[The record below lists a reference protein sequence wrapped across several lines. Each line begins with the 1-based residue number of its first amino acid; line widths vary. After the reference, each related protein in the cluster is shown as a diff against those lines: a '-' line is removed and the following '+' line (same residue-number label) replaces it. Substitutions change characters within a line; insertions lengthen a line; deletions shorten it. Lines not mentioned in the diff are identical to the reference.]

1 MDHWCRGREGG
12 ASKRSQRWNQRQTN
26 TKHNTNCYNNANTTN
41 ISSKGRQ
48 AIDHNDRS
56 TPKITASDKLRHF
69 SHQEDKVTEAWARES
84 AIRLGSISFEQKS
97 MIRNSGKCVG
107 ACNAIGISIRSANP
121 ALERTKES

>member
-1 MDHWCRGREGG
+1 MQRREGG
-12 ASKRSQRWNQRQTN
+12 ASNRSQRWNQRQTN

-48 AIDHNDRS
+48 AID
-56 TPKITASDKLRHF
+56 TLKITASDKLRHF
-69 SHQEDKVTEAWARES
+69 SHQEDRVTEARARES

-107 ACNAIGISIRSANP
+107 ACDAIGISIRSANP